1 MKIITMKKLFELEL
15 QDLAKAIERHEM
27 DPAVGA
33 LGFDERLEMILE
45 DVISERER
53 RHMAR
58 LVKNAFLKYPEASI
72 ESLDYESRELTKDT
86 VRHLAKM
93 NFVSTA
99 TNLILTGPAGAGK
112 TYLAC
117 ALGVEACRH
126 SFRPLYIRMSDFLRN
141 LEHNRDNIKEMN
153 KYLRRISNYHVL
165 IMDEWLSHIVSDREA
180 KWLYELLEMRKGNNP
195 TLFVGQYATEDWH
208 DRLGGGTMA
217 DSIMDRIIYN
227 SYPIKS
233 NETNIRRKYDEL
245 KLQQFL
251 ESMKD

>member
-1 MKIITMKKLFELEL
+1 MKMFKQT
-15 QDLAKAIERHEM
+15 R
-27 DPAVGA
+27 V
-33 LGFDERLEMILE
+33 RRILTLLYE
-45 DVISERER
+45 GHSEREI
-53 RHMAR
+53 AR
-58 LVKNAFLKYPEASI
+58 MLHVSRNTIAEISMIFRLLGKEWKEILELEDETLNEIFRPGKFQNVPDYALADYQYVHSELRKTGVTLKLLWMEYCE
-72 ESLDYESRELTKDT
+72 KCQ
-86 VRHLAKM
+86 
-93 NFVSTA
+93 
-99 TNLILTGPAGAGK
+99 K

-126 SFRPLYIRMSDFLRN
+126 SFRTLYIRMSDFLRN